1 MEATVAIGV
10 TAAWTMLFV
19 TMACSRFAGEEF

>member
-1 MEATVAIGV
+1 MEACIAIGV

-19 TMACSRFAGEEF
+19 TVACWRFAREEF